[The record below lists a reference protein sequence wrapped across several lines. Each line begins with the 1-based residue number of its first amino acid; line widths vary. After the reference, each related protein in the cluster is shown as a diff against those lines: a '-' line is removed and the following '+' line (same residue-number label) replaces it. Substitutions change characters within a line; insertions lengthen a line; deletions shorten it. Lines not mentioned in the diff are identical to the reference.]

1 MNQEVIIVRGNHTL
15 KGDVRVSGAKNS
27 ALKLMAASILG
38 QGETILH
45 NVPLISDIELMSE
58 VLARLG
64 ATVVREGHTLRINTA
79 DVDSC
84 ETPYELVSKMRAS
97 ISVLGPLI
105 GRFGEARVA
114 MPGGCQIGARKIDMH
129 LVGLEALGVAFDVD
143 HGVLAATTPNGL
155 RGTHVYL
162 EFPSV
167 GATENMLMAAVTA
180 EGHTAIENAACEP
193 EIEDLANML
202 NAMGARVAGA
212 GTSLIEIECRSRRS
226 TPASIR
232 RWGTASRRAPSS
244 PAARLPEALSL
255 CTASIPLFCA
265 WPS

>member
-97 ISVLGPLI
+97 ISVLGP
-105 GRFGEARVA
+105 RRPFGV
-114 MPGGCQIGARKIDMH
+114 
-129 LVGLEALGVAFDVD
+129 V
-143 HGVLAATTPNGL
+143 
-155 RGTHVYL
+155 
-162 EFPSV
+162 
-167 GATENMLMAAVTA
+167 
-180 EGHTAIENAACEP
+180 
-193 EIEDLANML
+193 
-202 NAMGARVAGA
+202 
-212 GTSLIEIECRSRRS
+212 
-226 TPASIR
+226 
-232 RWGTASRRAPSS
+232 
-244 PAARLPEALSL
+244 AARTP
-255 CTASIPLFCA
+255 
-265 WPS
+265 

>member
-84 ETPYELVSKMRAS
+84 ETP
-97 ISVLGPLI
+97 
-105 GRFGEARVA
+105 
-114 MPGGCQIGARKIDMH
+114 C
-129 LVGLEALGVAFDVD
+129 
-143 HGVLAATTPNGL
+143 
-155 RGTHVYL
+155 
-162 EFPSV
+162 
-167 GATENMLMAAVTA
+167 
-180 EGHTAIENAACEP
+180 
-193 EIEDLANML
+193 
-202 NAMGARVAGA
+202 
-212 GTSLIEIECRSRRS
+212 
-226 TPASIR
+226 
-232 RWGTASRRAPSS
+232 
-244 PAARLPEALSL
+244 
-255 CTASIPLFCA
+255 
-265 WPS
+265 